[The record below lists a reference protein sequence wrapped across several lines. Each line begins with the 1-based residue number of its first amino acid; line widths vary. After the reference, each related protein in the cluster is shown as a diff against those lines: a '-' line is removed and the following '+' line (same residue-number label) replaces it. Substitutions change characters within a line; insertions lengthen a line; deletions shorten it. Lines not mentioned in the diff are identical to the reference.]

1 MEAVAPYLLVCLL
14 LLLVF
19 AGVEIAV
26 CLGIVSFLAMY
37 SATQDIG
44 ISLSFLNS
52 TAYEALRQYLFA
64 VVPLFILMGQFIA
77 QSGAAADL
85 YRGIDRWLHRIPG
98 RFAYATVLGNV
109 VFAFVT
115 GTSLASA
122 TTFTAIAYPQM
133 KEAGYN
139 RHFSLGLVSG
149 SACLGMLIPPSLLMV
164 VWGILTDLSIGHLFI
179 AGVIP
184 GFMLAALM
192 MAYIFAI
199 TLIRPDLVGHGG
211 GRRQPEHHD
220 AGPPA
225 ARGTASARP
234 EPSSLDMT
242 ISLTGLLAI
251 MVGALGGIWV
261 GFFTPTEGAGIGA
274 LISLVVAIAKGMR
287 WPAIYETVLLAARTA
302 IPLMIIVFAAQLYS
316 RTLAMSGIGLTLQGT
331 ITGSGL
337 PEWGIVLFMIVIWLV
352 LGTLIDSIS
361 IMLLTVPI
369 FGPVALSLG
378 IDPLVFAI
386 VGILTIEA
394 GLLTPPFG
402 LIVYAVR
409 SVIPTENVSMKAI
422 FAGSTPFCIILLAT
436 IAIILMVPETVT
448 FLTRLI

>member
-1 MEAVAPYLLVCLL
+1 
-14 LLLVF
+14 
-19 AGVEIAV
+19 
-26 CLGIVSFLAMY
+26 
-37 SATQDIG
+37 
-44 ISLSFLNS
+44 
-52 TAYEALRQYLFA
+52 
-64 VVPLFILMGQFIA
+64 
-77 QSGAAADL
+77 
-85 YRGIDRWLHRIPG
+85 
-98 RFAYATVLGNV
+98 
-109 VFAFVT
+109 
-115 GTSLASA
+115 
-122 TTFTAIAYPQM
+122 
-133 KEAGYN
+133 
-139 RHFSLGLVSG
+139 
-149 SACLGMLIPPSLLMV
+149 MV

-184 GFMLAALM
+184 GFILAALM
-192 MAYIFAI
+192 MAYIFAV
-199 TLIRPDLVGHGG
+199 TLIRPDLVGQGNGQGQSVPDDADAVAEHGS
-211 GRRQPEHHD
+211 
-220 AGPPA
+220 
-225 ARGTASARP
+225 ASTRP
-234 EPSSLDMT
+234 EPTSLDMT

-251 MVGALGGIWV
+251 MIGALGGIWV

-274 LISLVVAIAKGMR
+274 LIALVVGIAKGMR

-337 PEWGIVLFMIVIWLV
+337 PEWGIVLFMIFIWLV

-409 SVIPTENVSMKAI
+409 SVIPTRERVHEGHLRGFDAVLRHSAGHHRHHLDGAGDGDIPDEADLRLRFAAATTAQPGVSRT
-422 FAGSTPFCIILLAT
+422 TP
-436 IAIILMVPETVT
+436 
-448 FLTRLI
+448 TRVAK

>member
-1 MEAVAPYLLVCLL
+1 
-14 LLLVF
+14 
-19 AGVEIAV
+19 
-26 CLGIVSFLAMY
+26 
-37 SATQDIG
+37 
-44 ISLSFLNS
+44 
-52 TAYEALRQYLFA
+52 
-64 VVPLFILMGQFIA
+64 
-77 QSGAAADL
+77 
-85 YRGIDRWLHRIPG
+85 
-98 RFAYATVLGNV
+98 
-109 VFAFVT
+109 
-115 GTSLASA
+115 
-122 TTFTAIAYPQM
+122 
-133 KEAGYN
+133 
-139 RHFSLGLVSG
+139 
-149 SACLGMLIPPSLLMV
+149 
-164 VWGILTDLSIGHLFI
+164 
-179 AGVIP
+179 
-184 GFMLAALM
+184 
-192 MAYIFAI
+192 
-199 TLIRPDLVGHGG
+199 
-211 GRRQPEHHD
+211 
-220 AGPPA
+220 
-225 ARGTASARP
+225 
-234 EPSSLDMT
+234 MT
-242 ISLTGLLAI
+242 ISLTGLFAI
-251 MVGALGGIWV
+251 MLGALGGIWV

-274 LISLVVAIAKGMR
+274 LIALVVGIAKGMR

-422 FAGSTPFCIILLAT
+422 FAGSTPFCIILLIT
-436 IAIILMVPETVT
+436 IAIILTVPETVT